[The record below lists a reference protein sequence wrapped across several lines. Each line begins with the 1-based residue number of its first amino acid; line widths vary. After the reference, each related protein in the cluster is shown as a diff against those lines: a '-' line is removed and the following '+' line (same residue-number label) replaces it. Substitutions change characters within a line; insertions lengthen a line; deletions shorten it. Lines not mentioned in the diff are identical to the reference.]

1 MKSKKIGQ
9 MICVA
14 SITLTGLIGCALWTE
29 AQTSDA
35 MTDGQALDAMTDEQ
49 IVDALADLE
58 ASSISPDTSI
68 QINQLDKA
76 TTGQGSNSCSGV
88 YYAYA
93 KMTNSTGGLWLTPPA
108 GTTSGIFTDASGFP
122 LPYSSV
128 VQVTRRNDGTTWC
141 EATSVTFPA
150 TNTTSYQLIVY
161 VTSPTPP
168 PTNGQ
173 PMTLEIQWQ

>member
-1 MKSKKIGQ
+1 M
-9 MICVA
+9 MCVV
-14 SITLTGLIGCALWTE
+14 SIALTGLIGCALWAE
-29 AQTSDA
+29 AQTP
-35 MTDGQALDAMTDEQ
+35 DAMTDEQALDTMTDAQ
-49 IVDALADLE
+49 IVDALADLQ
-58 ASSISPDTSI
+58 AASISPDTLTQS
-68 QINQLDKA
+68 QFDKA

-93 KMTNSTGGLWLTPPA
+93 KMTNSTGGLWLTPPV
-108 GTTSGIFTDASGFP
+108 GTTAGIFTDASGFP

-128 VQVTRRNDGTTWC
+128 VQITRRNDGATWC
-141 EATSVTFPA
+141 GATSVTFPA

-161 VTSPTPP
+161 VTTPTPP